1 MKSKK
6 WYQHDRYVESLVG
19 SSIAAIASITAVA
32 WSIWKLGVSDGAAIE
47 AEYIS
52 DLMHDEL
59 GDDWEEHR
67 VNVNKK
73 IDENFEKH
81 INK

>member
-19 SSIAAIASITAVA
+19 SSIAAIASIAAVA

-47 AEYIS
+47 AEYI
-52 DLMHDEL
+52 
-59 GDDWEEHR
+59 R
-67 VNVNKK
+67 T
-73 IDENFEKH
+73 
-81 INK
+81 